1 MLPEPS
7 PKSLRSLTTKALLWQ
22 STGQIGERVARLLTN
37 IVLTRL
43 LLPEDFGLAGVVTA
57 ALAAVDSAMFVA
69 SNQAILHSDRG
80 RNREF
85 LDTAFWMA
93 AVRGV
98 LIGLV
103 LLAAAP
109 LLAKFFDQPKTMA
122 MFALLALQPVLSGL
136 ANPRSQILLKDLRF
150 GIWSIYQVGCNVLGL
165 LITIL
170 LAVHLRNAWALV
182 IGQVLTQAIVSVGS
196 FVIAP
201 FWPRWSFDPESWRE
215 LRQFGLRASGTP
227 LIIML
232 IMEAP
237 AIILG
242 RFQGMAILGVF
253 LLNQRLAHLPQNFFV
268 RAISAVALPAYSSIK
283 NNPARLAA
291 LWLKALRTISLVML
305 PLGAALIWIDHALP
319 EILYGSQFAAV
330 KGLFSLLVVDGALIS
345 IGVVTSPLFWAVG
358 LPSYDRNTQIVRLVI
373 LYGLTAVLMSHYQI
387 FGLAIGYA
395 VSAVLSQILV
405 LMYAR
410 KIMAVTWRNMMNAL
424 APGLILSGFV
434 LAMLLWLGSLF
445 DFSAL
450 QTVIVGGGVLILA
463 LSAVTLH
470 LWTIRGRKPNPAVIS

>member
-1 MLPEPS
+1 M
-7 PKSLRSLTTKALLWQ
+7 KALVWQ

-57 ALAAVDSAMFVA
+57 ALAAIDSTLFVA

-109 LLAKFFDQPKTMA
+109 FLAKFFNQPKTMA

-150 GIWSIYQVGCNVLGL
+150 GIWSVYQVGCNVLGL
-165 LITIL
+165 LATIL
-170 LAVHLRNAWALV
+170 MALHLRSAWALV
-182 IGQVLTQAIVSVGS
+182 IGQVLTQFVVSAGS

-201 FWPRWSFDPESWRE
+201 FRPRWRFDWDSWRE

-242 RFQGMAILGVF
+242 RFLGMAVLGVF
-253 LLNQRLAHLPQNFFV
+253 LLNHRLAHMPQNFFL
-268 RAISAVALPAYSSIK
+268 RAISTVALPAYSSIK
-283 NNPARLAA
+283 NNPVRLAT

-305 PLGAALIWIDHALP
+305 PLGTALIWVDRALP
-319 EILYGSQFAAV
+319 QILYGSQFSAV

-358 LPSYDRNTQIVRLVI
+358 LPSYDRNIQIVRLFI
-373 LYGLTAVLMSHYQI
+373 LYGLTALLMSHYQI

-395 VSAVLSQILV
+395 VSTILSQILV
-405 LMYAR
+405 LVYAR
-410 KIMAVTWRNMMNAL
+410 KVVAVTWRNIMNAL
-424 APGLILSGFV
+424 APGLTLAGLV
-434 LAMLLWLGSLF
+434 LAMLMWLGGLF
-445 DFSAL
+445 AFSAL
-450 QTVIVGGGVLILA
+450 QTVIVGGVILVLA
-463 LSAVTLH
+463 LSAVMLH
-470 LWTIRGRKPNPAVIS
+470 TWAIRNRKIRPAVIG